1 MQRNLVKVPFVGAL
15 AGISLVTSV
24 LGVAAHDEVVAAGN
38 GGTAEASAN
47 GGAVLLGSVNSGD
60 NSGSRIGVGDSWGQV
75 IIGGGSMANTT
86 GIAVSAEGGVG
97 ISDASGGDDNI
108 AFEDDFYVL
117 P

>member
-1 MQRNLVKVPFVGAL
+1 MQRNIVKVSLVGAL
-15 AGISLVTSV
+15 VGIGLMTSV

-38 GGTAEASAN
+38 GGTTEASAN
-47 GGAVLLGSVNSGD
+47 GGAVVPGTVNSGD

-75 IIGGGSMANTT
+75 IVGGGSMANTT
-86 GIAVSAEGGVG
+86 TIAVSAEGGAG

-108 AFEDDFYVL
+108 AFEDDFYVI